1 MYALIILRHRKPP
14 ELLTIFKDRN
24 EFIAAVGQRKSPEP
38 WRAATKAFRA
48 VYEVHDDAR
57 IRQFAG
63 IDPRRASRCSTMPA
77 TYCCGSFRFPTASRP
92 EADTY
97 ISAG

>member
-48 VYEVHDDAR
+48 VYEVHDDVEFANSLEA
-57 IRQFAG
+57 IRVEHPRSVRCLPRTAAEVS
-63 IDPRRASRCSTMPA
+63 DP
-77 TYCCGSFRFPTASRP
+77 
-92 EADTY
+92 
-97 ISAG
+97 

>member
-48 VYEVHDDAR
+48 VYEVHDDAEFVNSLET
-57 IRQFAG
+57 IRVEHPDQYDACHVLLRKFQIPNGLA
-63 IDPRRASRCSTMPA
+63 P
-77 TYCCGSFRFPTASRP
+77 
-92 EADTY
+92 
-97 ISAG
+97 